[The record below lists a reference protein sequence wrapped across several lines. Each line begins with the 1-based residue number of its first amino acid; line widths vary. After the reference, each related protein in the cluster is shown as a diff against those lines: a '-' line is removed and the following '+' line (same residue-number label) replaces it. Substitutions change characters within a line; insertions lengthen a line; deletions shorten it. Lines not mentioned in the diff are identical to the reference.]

1 MHEIDDEYTVKYQYI
16 HLDGS
21 LGRELE
27 QTMPL
32 YCVPTMFRTLA
43 ELEARVVIKS
53 CEKAV
58 Q

>member
-1 MHEIDDEYTVKYQYI
+1 MHKIDDDYTVKYQYI

-32 YCVPTMFRTLA
+32 YCVPTLLKTLA
-43 ELEARVVIKS
+43 ELEARIVITSSKKVS
-53 CEKAV
+53 E
-58 Q
+58 